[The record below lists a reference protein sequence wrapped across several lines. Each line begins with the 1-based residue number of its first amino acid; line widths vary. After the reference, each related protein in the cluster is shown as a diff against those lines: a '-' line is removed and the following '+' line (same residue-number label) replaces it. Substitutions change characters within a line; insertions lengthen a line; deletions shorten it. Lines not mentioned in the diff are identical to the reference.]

1 MIISRGLLGIFAA
14 GALLLP
20 LSGCTSS
27 PHDADERYYLVSANI
42 QIPYW
47 QTAGAG
53 FNKAGGEMKV
63 RVEMVGPD
71 SYDPKAEKDEFQRVV
86 KLKPA
91 GILVSAA
98 DPGLLQPDIDAAIGA
113 GIPVITI
120 DSDAPQSKRL
130 LFVGTNNYQAGLM
143 GGQVAARRMQGRGTA
158 VVFTMPGQKNLVER
172 LSGYREAFAAHP
184 QIKIIEVVDIQGSGR
199 VAFDKAREI
208 LAKHKNNVDGFI
220 CLEALA
226 GKEVADVLDRTHLP
240 GKTVVAMDTDDG
252 TLEWIRKGMIV
263 ATIAQKPYTMAYYGL
278 KTLDELHHH
287 KPNLQETSLL
297 QGPFAPL
304 PTLVDTGAT
313 LIDKDNLDAF
323 IKARDAAAPK
333 QK

>member
-1 MIISRGLLGIFAA
+1 MSFRGWLSSSR
-14 GALLLP
+14 P
-20 LSGCTSS
+20 
-27 PHDADERYYLVSANI
+27 
-42 QIPYW
+42 
-47 QTAGAG
+47 
-53 FNKAGGEMKV
+53 
-63 RVEMVGPD
+63 
-71 SYDPKAEKDEFQRVV
+71 
-86 KLKPA
+86 

-98 DPGLLQPDIDAAIGA
+98 DAGLLQPEIDAAIGA
-113 GIPVITI
+113 SIPVITI

-143 GGQVAARRMQGRGTA
+143 GGQVAAKRMQGRGTVA
-158 VVFTMPGQKNLVER
+158 VFTMPGQKNLAER

-208 LAKHKNNVDGFI
+208 LAKHKNNVDGFV

-226 GKEVADVLDRTHLP
+226 GKEVADVLDRTHLQ

-263 ATIAQKPYTMAYYGL
+263 ATIAHKPYTMAYYGL

-287 KPNLQETSLL
+287 KPNLQDTSLL

-333 QK
+333 PK